1 MIRNVFHFCII
12 FPGLLFFSVWPLQM
26 EVIMHRGRC
35 VFKKK
40 DWIQL
45 PYPSTF
51 PNTPCFLWGRGFVV
65 TLPNRDVAPSPRQDL
80 REARSRVYSTQ
91 LTRSIWSYCFGGH
104 ADCNVCRVAESWALA
119 VSWLLRLWTLSLCLS
134 LRALI
139 SNCPWGTLI
148 TLLNPSAATRL
159 TTHLFCSFFLG
170 FQSSAN
176 QISRVVSATVQ
187 SSLVSF
193 LLYKHQSQF
202 ECTWLNHMNNLD
214 WDSDHFQVSICFI
227 FMVIHNFHAF
237 PSFVAFLL
245 YNVDNESMKNQVVY
259 QNWSFNYSI

>member
-159 TTHLFCSFFLG
+159 TTHLFCSFFPWLSIIS
-170 FQSSAN
+170 QSNLKGCFCYRPVKPGIFSPL
-176 QISRVVSATVQ
+176 QTPVTVWMHLTK
-187 SSLVSF
+187 S
-193 LLYKHQSQF
+193 Y
-202 ECTWLNHMNNLD
+202 E
-214 WDSDHFQVSICFI
+214 
-227 FMVIHNFHAF
+227 
-237 PSFVAFLL
+237 
-245 YNVDNESMKNQVVY
+245 
-259 QNWSFNYSI
+259 